1 VTAGGAGVGV
11 LQEGEPMKSL
21 VLVLTMPLLATPAL
35 AGEVVISAGPG
46 GQYQHLHDAV
56 AAANADPDLSNS
68 YVINLAPGVYLNDFP
83 DPIIRPLTIQTD
95 PAFAPTGA
103 VLQAT
108 VPLPNKKGILFTFS
122 SLTVRGLEITG
133 AHIDDSLGGNGAA
146 IRDQNPEGT
155 TAALNVENSLIHD
168 NQAGILQGDDSAE
181 NVTIY
186 NSQFINNGNPDICCF
201 THGVYVDEAAT
212 LTVGESLFCGQ
223 LIGHDVKSRAA
234 QTSVI
239 NNRIYSGGGA
249 PDGTGCRIG
258 NASFDIQ
265 IANGGVGIV
274 WGNTLVQGPGAQ
286 NYKIVSYGAECT
298 HSPVCDDFATN
309 SLIVGRNSFI
319 STTGSIAISDP
330 PCVPVELIDN
340 AFTGIST
347 IVDPPSCIP
356 AAKHDVR

>member
-1 VTAGGAGVGV
+1 
-11 LQEGEPMKSL
+11 MKSL
-21 VLVLTMPLLATPAL
+21 VLVLAMSLLEASAL
-35 AGEVVISAGPG
+35 AGEVVISVGPG

-56 AAANADPDLSNS
+56 AVANADPDPGNS
-68 YVINLAPGVYLNDFP
+68 YTINLAPGVYLNDFS
-83 DPIIRPLTIQTD
+83 DPITRPMTIQTD

-108 VPLPNKKGILFTFS
+108 TPLPNQKGILLTFS

-133 AHIDDSLGGNGAA
+133 AYINDSLGGNGAA

-155 TAALNVENSLIHD
+155 PAALDVENSLIHD
-168 NQAGILQGDDSAE
+168 NQAGIVQGDDSAE

-223 LIGHDVKSRAA
+223 LIGHNVKSRAA

-239 NNRIYSGGGA
+239 NNQIYSGEGA
-249 PDGTGCRIG
+249 PDGSGCRVG

-274 WGNTLVQGPGAQ
+274 WGNTLAQGLSAQ
-286 NYKIVSYGAECT
+286 NHTIVSYGAECT
-298 HSPVCDDFATN
+298 HFPVCDDFATN

-330 PCVPVELIDN
+330 PCIPVGLIDN
-340 AFTGIST
+340 SFTGIST
-347 IVDPPSCIP
+347 FVDPPSCIS
-356 AAKHDVR
+356 AVKQGLR